1 MPKPHGLHEVMRWHS
16 QAWLHGT
23 WTKTWHA
30 PSAFFFSKQKAAL
43 HGRLCSGR
51 GARRRG
57 RWWAKKSLGSKW
69 LPSLHWASGAVQVLA
84 RGGFC
89 LPFMGVPVGGLLAA
103 PHPQTAQMHSR
114 KDSAWTG
121 TVVRPWH
128 RGAWVDTPK
137 QGQLAVRVEVRL
149 AYMCWQQACWQA
161 GHETGSAVGACPG
174 MPRIAKGRPGLSAP
188 QAVDAEVVSRVWQ
201 TEVWRLGPGV
211 RWHHELA
218 AEPEGN
224 GAWQPFLLAWTA
236 PCCCSGPGLWP
247 RQRKRSWA
255 PPRWRR
261 FGPGQ
266 SLQIQT
272 CNYMKDKIKKTSWF
286 AMEAWKSLG
295 GSGKECWP
303 DGGLN

>member
-1 MPKPHGLHEVMRWHS
+1 MASWHMDKNLACS
-16 QAWLHGT
+16 ICI
-23 WTKTWHA
+23 
-30 PSAFFFSKQKAAL
+30 FFSKEKAAL

-69 LPSLHWASGAVQVLA
+69 LLSLHWASGAVQVLA

-89 LPFMGVPVGGLLAA
+89 LPFMGVSRLVDSSAA

-114 KDSAWTG
+114 KRNFTAWTLG
-121 TVVRPWH
+121 HGGVRPWH

-201 TEVWRLGPGV
+201 TEVWRFAPGL

-218 AEPEGN
+218 AQPEWN
-224 GAWQPFLLAWTA
+224 GAWQPLLLAWTA
-236 PCCCSGPGLWP
+236 PSCCSGPGLWP

-261 FGPGQ
+261 FGP
-266 SLQIQT
+266 
-272 CNYMKDKIKKTSWF
+272 
-286 AMEAWKSLG
+286 AWTKLADSDL
-295 GSGKECWP
+295 
-303 DGGLN
+303 